1 MPGPMSSEPSLHLV
15 ERVEAHLDDRP
26 WPWAEDHRGR
36 IAAHWAKLTAA
47 NPALYNGRVL
57 VGRER
62 RFLPGL
68 LQLRYVATDYAA
80 FLTFRDL
87 GFPDPGSGN
96 FFGMAALRGADGAYL
111 LGVMAAHTANAGR
124 IYFPAGTPEPAD
136 VGANGSVDLLG
147 NVLREL
153 MEETGV
159 GRHEIEIGEGW
170 TVVVEGGRTALMR
183 EIRMDLPAEAIR
195 ARILAFLGRER
206 RPELSDIL
214 VVSRPE
220 EAVRAEI
227 PGFVQAYLRRA
238 LGAG

>member
-1 MPGPMSSEPSLHLV
+1 
-15 ERVEAHLDDRP
+15 
-26 WPWAEDHRGR
+26 
-36 IAAHWAKLTAA
+36 
-47 NPALYNGRVL
+47 
-57 VGRER
+57 
-62 RFLPGL
+62 
-68 LQLRYVATDYAA
+68 
-80 FLTFRDL
+80 
-87 GFPDPGSGN
+87 
-96 FFGMAALRGADGAYL
+96 MAALRGADGAYL

-220 EAVRAEI
+220 EAMRAEI